1 MKILIMGLPG
11 SGKTYLAE
19 RLAKA
24 LGAVHF
30 NADRVRGTVN
40 NDLSFS
46 LADRIEHSRRMGEM
60 CSIVND
66 AGYIAIADFVCPT
79 PGTRA
84 AFNADLTIWMD
95 TVQTS
100 RYEDTNALF
109 VPPENANYTLHTLQ
123 YDIEDVLR
131 FIRYHREHSPR

>member
-19 RLAKA
+19 RLAKE

-79 PGTRA
+79 PATRT
-84 AFNADLTIWMD
+84 AFNAGLTIWMD

-109 VPPENANYTLHTLQ
+109 VPPENVNYTLHTLQ

-131 FIRYHREHSPR
+131 FIRYHREHSSR